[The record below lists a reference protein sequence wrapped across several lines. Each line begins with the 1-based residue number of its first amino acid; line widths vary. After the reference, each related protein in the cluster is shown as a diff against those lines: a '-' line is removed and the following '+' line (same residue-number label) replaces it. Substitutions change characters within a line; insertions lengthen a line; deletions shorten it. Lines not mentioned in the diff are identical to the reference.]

1 MAFPQ
6 AISAEVST
14 ASLAT
19 SYQTHHSLHFF
30 AVSTE
35 VYTAS
40 SATSYQA
47 HHLLH
52 LFLTQER
59 QQNMAELF
67 CYDCELK
74 VTDARLQHLRSN
86 SWLSHHAC
94 RP

>member
-1 MAFPQ
+1 MAFLQ
-6 AISAEVST
+6 AISAEVS
-14 ASLAT
+14 
-19 SYQTHHSLHFF
+19 
-30 AVSTE
+30 
-35 VYTAS
+35 TAS

-67 CYDCELK
+67 CSDCELK